1 MEDYDSIIVIP
12 YRNRLE
18 HLNYFL
24 ENTYPLIKKNMN
36 NCKIIIIEQ
45 DGEELFNR
53 GKLLNIGFKIYN
65 NKSKYFI
72 TQDVDINPC
81 EKVINELYNKEL
93 ENDEILG
100 ILNSPCITL
109 GGITKFSNKLLFEI
123 NGFPNNLWGWGVED
137 KVLHNRAVF
146 YNKKIIYNYYAKTEE
161 ADKFFK
167 KFEDNHDRKTS
178 SDFNKNTSFE
188 YNVFN
193 NLNKIKKQELI
204 DGNGLNNIEYKIL
217 GIKKINEMIDMIL
230 VKI

>member
-1 MEDYDSIIVIP
+1 MEKYNSVIVIP
-12 YRNRLE
+12 YRDREE

-24 ENTYPLIKKNMN
+24 NNTYPIIKKNMS

-45 DGEELFNR
+45 YGNELFNR
-53 GKLLNIGFKIYN
+53 GKLLNIGFKLYE

-109 GGITKFSNKLLFEI
+109 GGITKFSNKLLFQI

-146 YNKKIIYNYYAKTEE
+146 FNKKIIYNYYAKTQE
-161 ADKFFK
+161 ADNFFK

-178 SDFNKNTSFE
+178 SYFNKNTCFE

-193 NLNKIKKQELI
+193 NLEEKKKEELI
-204 DGNGLNNIEYKIL
+204 LNSGLNNIEYDIL
-217 GIKKINEMIDMIL
+217 EIKKINGMVDLIL